1 MVHPS
6 CIHDKYSDELGQQV
20 ITQHTDAVRKYNNH
34 DVDAPDATKVK
45 PRGLLVLDECL
56 YDPSWIKSRVIRSIF
71 VNGRHYRMM
80 CIVALQYAQD
90 IPPMLRVNLDYVFIL
105 RENIVSNRSY
115 IYDMYA
121 RMFPT
126 CDIFCQALDQCTED
140 YECLVISYTAKSNN
154 IEDIE
159 DTVFRYKTES
169 HPPFCIG

>member
-1 MVHPS
+1 MSVRSELDKIKGDSVHLCERATLQDDVHRGVAVREGYP
-6 CIHDKYSDELGQQV
+6 
-20 ITQHTDAVRKYNNH
+20 TDA
-34 DVDAPDATKVK
+34 A
-45 PRGLLVLDECL
+45 
-56 YDPSWIKSRVIRSIF
+56 S
-71 VNGRHYRMM
+71 
-80 CIVALQYAQD
+80 Q
-90 IPPMLRVNLDYVFIL
+90 LDYVFIL
-105 RENIVSNRSY
+105 CENIVSNRSY

-126 CDIFCQALDQCTED
+126 FDIFCQALDQCTED